1 MDDRVNDNFS
11 KEIDARLT
19 VEELIWEIKTTIED
33 LKEKKD
39 EQSKYDYENYQYLL
53 LRLREIRNEL
63 KNFEEENNI
72 FFDSYNYSDDDEY

>member
-33 LKEKKD
+33 LKEKQD

-63 KNFEEENNI
+63 KSFEEENNI
-72 FFDSYNYSDDDEY
+72 YFDSYNYSDDEY